1 MDVSPYSAET
11 SVSPVQMPRVRDRQK
26 MREPPNLKQKQKEVI
41 YEKTASY
48 KWKSLR

>member
-11 SVSPVQMPRVRDRQK
+11 SVSPAQMPRVRDRQK
-26 MREPPNLKQKQKEVI
+26 MREPPNLQQKQKEVI